1 MNDTNLL
8 KTKGLEQKLYT
19 AYHQDGLLDLIVGII
34 IALFGLVILA
44 DQPAFV
50 GMIGI
55 PAVFYIPLKQRIS
68 QPRMGYIRFE
78 SKEKQTFK
86 LTLSVLLG
94 VLVLVALAGLFIVG
108 NGMPDSFR
116 TILRENM
123 RLIFSGFLGVSL
135 LAAALFLN
143 NRRFYVY
150 AVVGVLLVWASMLV
164 PFHLGIAVTA
174 LAAILV
180 LTGLYL
186 VIQFIRRY
194 PLDE

>member
-8 KTKGLEQKLYT
+8 KTNGLEQKLYT

-150 AVVGVLLVWASMLV
+150 AVVGVLLIWASMLV